1 MAMPMSASELRG
13 VWGTVLLPLD
23 PGDRIDLGRLRA
35 EVDVLTR
42 SDLHGVY
49 AHGTAGE
56 FHTLTDAEYD
66 QVNDLLATASSAVGK
81 PFQLG
86 ASHPL
91 AHASLER
98 VRRARDLEPAAI
110 QVILPDWIPLSEAEV
125 LRFLDRMA
133 QVAAPVPLVLYSPP
147 HAKTQVSPE
156 LLARIVTEM
165 PAVIGIK
172 TLDRDDD
179 WFARMR
185 ELEDRCALFVPGHRL
200 ASALA
205 RGAHGSYS
213 NVAALSPRGA
223 AAWWRQMQ
231 TDPDGAADVER
242 RIAEFFA
249 AHVAPLAARGLGDP
263 ALDKF
268 LAAVGGWADVG
279 TRVRWPWVGAEES
292 VVAPAR
298 VDARVLLPE
307 LVS

>member
-1 MAMPMSASELRG
+1 MALTAGELRG
-13 VWGTVLLPLD
+13 VWGTLLLPLEPDDAID
-23 PGDRIDLGRLRA
+23 PGRLRT
-35 EVDVLTR
+35 EVDYLAG

-56 FHTLTDAEYD
+56 FHTLTDDEYD
-66 QVNDLLATASSAVGK
+66 QVNDILAEACTAVGK

-98 VRRARDLEPAAI
+98 VRRARDLGPAAI
-110 QVILPDWIPLSEAEV
+110 QVILPDWIPLSGAEV
-125 LRFLDRMA
+125 LRFLDRVA
-133 QVAAPVPLVLYSPP
+133 KVAAPVPLVLYSPQ
-147 HAKTQVSPE
+147 HAKTQVSPD
-156 LLARIVTEM
+156 LLARIVAEV

-172 TLDRDDD
+172 TLDRDDA

-185 ELEDRCALFVPGHRL
+185 ALDCALFVPGHRL
-200 ASALA
+200 ASGVA
-205 RGAHGSYS
+205 RGASGSYS
-213 NVAALSPRGA
+213 NIAALSPYGA
-223 AAWWRQMQ
+223 AAWWRQIE
-231 TDPDGAADVER
+231 TDPDGATDVER

-279 TRVRWPWVGAEES
+279 TQVRWPWAGAEEAA
-292 VVAPAR
+292 VARAR
-298 VDARVLLPE
+298 VDARALLPE
-307 LVS
+307 VLIG